1 MQEVCST
8 LDSTQMGAQIKSES
22 PLNPLQVQTGQT
34 TTVVPLVAGQ
44 AGPQP
49 QGPPPAVMLVN
60 KMAPNCDKRAADTA
74 YWMASEGGFIN
85 SQPSMAEFLNHLS
98 PESPKISTPVGVGVA
113 GAGGVGGGGGV
124 GVGVG
129 YPVGVGVGV
138 PQTPD
143 GMDSVPEYPWMKEK
157 KTSRKSSN
165 NNNQGKCALAEFVPE
180 NGLPRRLRTAYTNTQ
195 LLELEKEFHFNKYLC
210 RPRRIEIAASL
221 DLTER
226 QVKVWFQNRRMKHKR
241 QTLSKTDD
249 EDNKDSL
256 KGDDDQ
262 SDSNSNSK
270 KSCQGC
276 ELPSDDIP
284 DSTSNSRGHNNN
296 TPSATN
302 NNPSAGSLTPN
313 SSLETGISSN
323 LLGSTTVSA
332 SNVISADSSVAS
344 SVSLDEDLD
353 ESPIK
358 VKKKDEAHSQVIKK
372 EAVSTSSKASPFGYD
387 AGPSLANF
395 RRDSDSSAS
404 NPPAP
409 KAGAKKRY
417 QGANA
422 NANANANVIAMASPL
437 SEGSGAA
444 GPTGYFPG
452 PGYYA
457 NPSGNPNAAP
467 NSNPNPKALQP
478 PQQMAQDYYGKY
490 DIEFAATSH
499 HSSHP
504 SKQQQQQAHQQPLH
518 GEYLSPKPNANATNS
533 NFHQSSQQQHQ
544 HEQQFYY
551 NYNDSNGSSAYMNH
565 QQHQQHQ
572 QQHHPVGD
580 FEAPPINGPSN
591 FYDPKSQPG
600 GSYYDNMNFQHQ
612 HQSVVFQQQQQQL
625 QQQAPINHQQHLHHI
640 GAGET
645 YSALGLQMENCD
657 GYNNFGGGYYE
668 AAPGQQQQ
676 PPVLPSH
683 NHPHHPHH
691 HMQAQSH
698 PHLHGHHNAATAAA
712 VQVVGAPPG
721 PPAHVHLPNANANSN
736 FVINGPPGGQLQAFA
751 NTGASVAG
759 SGSGSAIGGL
769 ENSNSSSDFN
779 FLSNLANDFAPEY
792 YQLS

>member
-34 TTVVPLVAGQ
+34 AVASVVAGPGQ
-44 AGPQP
+44 GQGQGPGQGQGQQP

-98 PESPKISTPVGVGVA
+98 PESPKIGTPVGGGVGVGV
-113 GAGGVGGGGGV
+113 GGGGV

-129 YPVGVGVGV
+129 VGVGGGYPVGVGV

-165 NNNQGKCALAEFVPE
+165 NNNQEMQFSIAAEFVPE

-323 LLGSTTVSA
+323 LMGSTTVSA

-344 SVSLDEDLD
+344 SVSLDEDID

-358 VKKKDEAHSQVIKK
+358 VKKKDDSHNQVIKK

-387 AGPSLANF
+387 AGPSLVSF
-395 RRDSDSSAS
+395 RRDSDAVAT
-404 NPPAP
+404 NPPAT
-409 KAGAKKRY
+409 KAAGKKRY
-417 QGANA
+417 Q
-422 NANANANVIAMASPL
+422 NANANVIAIASPL
-437 SEGSGAA
+437 NENNATA
-444 GPTGYFPG
+444 GPAGYFPG

-457 NPSGNPNAAP
+457 NPNA
-467 NSNPNPKALQP
+467 NPNPKALQP
-478 PQQMAQDYYGKY
+478 PQQMPQDYYGKY
-490 DIEFAATSH
+490 DIEFAASPH
-499 HSSHP
+499 HNPH
-504 SKQQQQQAHQQPLH
+504 KQQQQQQQQQQPLH
-518 GEYLSPKPNANATNS
+518 GEYLSPKPNSNAANTNT
-533 NFHQSSQQQHQ
+533 FHQNSQQQQQQHQ

-551 NYNDSNGSSAYMNH
+551 NYNDTNGGSAYMN
-565 QQHQQHQ
+565 HQQHQ

-580 FEAPPINGPSN
+580 FEAPPINGPGN
-591 FYDPKSQPG
+591 FYDPKTQTG
-600 GSYYDNMNFQHQ
+600 GAYYDNMNFQHQ
-612 HQSVVFQQQQQQL
+612 HQSVVFQQQQQQHH
-625 QQQAPINHQQHLHHI
+625 QQQQTPLNHQQHLHHI

-668 AAPGQQQQ
+668 GPPGQQQ
-676 PPVLPSH
+676 PPVPPSH

-691 HMQAQSH
+691 HMQAQGH
-698 PHLHGHHNAATAAA
+698 PHLHGHHNTAPGAP
-712 VQVVGAPPG
+712 VQVVGAPPTAG
-721 PPAHVHLPNANANSN
+721 SHVHIANANANAN
-736 FVINGPPGGQLQAFA
+736 FVLNGAPGGQLQAFA
-751 NTGASVAG
+751 NTAG
-759 SGSGSAIGGL
+759 SGAAISGL

>member
-8 LDSTQMGAQIKSES
+8 LDTTQMGAQIKSES

-34 TTVVPLVAGQ
+34 TVVPVVAG
-44 AGPQP
+44 AGPQGP

-98 PESPKISTPVGVGVA
+98 PESPKIGTPVGVGGGGVSV
-113 GAGGVGGGGGV
+113 GVGGGYPVV
-124 GVGVG
+124 GVA
-129 YPVGVGVGV
+129 GV

-165 NNNQGKCALAEFVPE
+165 NNNQGDNSITEFVPE

-344 SVSLDEDLD
+344 SVSLDEDID

-358 VKKKDEAHSQVIKK
+358 VKKKDMDGHSQVIKK
-372 EAVSTSSKASPFGYD
+372 EAVSTSSKASPFGYE
-387 AGPSLANF
+387 AGPSLASF
-395 RRDSDSSAS
+395 RRDPDAAAAAAAS
-404 NPPAP
+404 NPPAA
-409 KAGAKKRY
+409 KAGGKKRY
-417 QGANA
+417 QNA
-422 NANANANVIAMASPL
+422 NANAIAIASPL
-437 SEGSGAA
+437 SDSSSAA

-452 PGYYA
+452 PGYY
-457 NPSGNPNAAP
+457 PNPNANP
-467 NSNPNPKALQP
+467 NPNPKTLQA
-478 PQQMAQDYYGKY
+478 PQQIPQDYYGKY
-490 DIEFAATSH
+490 DIEFAASPH
-499 HSSHP
+499 HNPH
-504 SKQQQQQAHQQPLH
+504 KQQQQQQQQPLH
-518 GEYLSPKPNANATNS
+518 GDYLSPKPNANVAANA
-533 NFHQSSQQQHQ
+533 NFHQNSQQHQ

-551 NYNDSNGSSAYMNH
+551 NYNDTNGGSAYMNH
-565 QQHQQHQ
+565 QQHQQQ
-572 QQHHPVGD
+572 LHPVGD

-591 FYDPKSQPG
+591 FYDPKTQTG
-600 GSYYDNMNFQHQ
+600 GAYYDNMNFQHQNQ
-612 HQSVVFQQQQQQL
+612 HQSVVFQQQQQHQH
-625 QQQAPINHQQHLHHI
+625 QQQQTPINHQQHMHHI

-668 AAPGQQQQ
+668 PGPGQQQ
-676 PPVLPSH
+676 PPVPPTHSH
-683 NHPHHPHH
+683 PHPHAHHPHH
-691 HMQAQSH
+691 AMQAQAQAH
-698 PHLHGHHNAATAAA
+698 PQLHAHHNPAAAAAA
-712 VQVVGAPPG
+712 VQVVAAPP
-721 PPAHVHLPNANANSN
+721 PPATHLNSN
-736 FVINGPPGGQLQAFA
+736 FVLNGAAGPVGQIQAFA
-751 NTGASVAG
+751 NTGGSVV
-759 SGSGSAIGGL
+759 GGL

>member
-8 LDSTQMGAQIKSES
+8 LDTNQMGAQIKSES
-22 PLNPLQVQTGQT
+22 PLNPLQVQTSQT
-34 TTVVPLVAGQ
+34 TVSVPIVPGA
-44 AGPQP
+44 APQGP

-74 YWMASEGGFIN
+74 YWMATEGGFIN

-98 PESPKISTPVGVGVA
+98 PESPKIGTPVGVGIGSGV
-113 GAGGVGGGGGV
+113 GVGGG
-124 GVGVG
+124 
-129 YPVGVGVGV
+129 YPVSVSGV

-165 NNNQGKCALAEFVPE
+165 NNNQGDNSITEFVPE

-323 LLGSTTVSA
+323 LLGSSTVSA

-344 SVSLDEDLD
+344 SVSLDEDIE

-358 VKKKDEAHSQVIKK
+358 VKKKDDSHSQVIKK

-387 AGPSLANF
+387 AGPSLASF
-395 RRDSDSSAS
+395 RRDPDTAAAAS
-404 NPPAP
+404 NSPAT
-409 KAGAKKRY
+409 KTAGKKRY
-417 QGANA
+417 QSANA
-422 NANANANVIAMASPL
+422 NAISIAVASPL
-437 SEGSGAA
+437 GENNGAA
-444 GPTGYFPG
+444 APAAYFPG
-452 PGYYA
+452 AGYYSSP
-457 NPSGNPNAAP
+457 NPNPNAK
-467 NSNPNPKALQP
+467 NLQAA
-478 PQQMAQDYYGKY
+478 QQMPQDYYGKY
-490 DIEFAATSH
+490 DIEFSASPH
-499 HSSHP
+499 HNPH
-504 SKQQQQQAHQQPLH
+504 KQQQQQQQPLH
-518 GEYLSPKPNANATNS
+518 GEYLSPKPNSNAANVS
-533 NFHQSSQQQHQ
+533 FHQNSQQQQHQ
-544 HEQQFYY
+544 HEQFYY
-551 NYNDSNGSSAYMNH
+551 NYNDTNGGSAYMNH
-565 QQHQQHQ
+565 QQQQ
-572 QQHHPVGD
+572 QQHHPIGD
-580 FEAPPINGPSN
+580 FEAPPINGPNN
-591 FYDPKSQPG
+591 FYDPKSQA
-600 GSYYDNMNFQHQ
+600 SSAYYDNMNFQHQ
-612 HQSVVFQQQQQQL
+612 HQTVVFQQQQQQ
-625 QQQAPINHQQHLHHI
+625 QQQQHPQHAPLNQQQPMHHI
-640 GAGET
+640 GGGET

-657 GYNNFGGGYYE
+657 GYNNFAGSYYDPT
-668 AAPGQQQQ
+668 AGQQQ
-676 PPVLPSH
+676 PPIPPTHSH
-683 NHPHHPHH
+683 PVPHPHANPHHPHH
-691 HMQAQSH
+691 QMQAQTH
-698 PHLHGHHNAATAAA
+698 PHIHAHHNAATAAAA
-712 VQVVGAPPG
+712 VQVVGAPPL
-721 PPAHVHLPNANANSN
+721 PANHLHNANTN
-736 FVINGPPGGQLQAFA
+736 FGGQLQAFA
-751 NTGASVAG
+751 NTGG
-759 SGSGSAIGGL
+759 SGVGGAAVISGL